1 MPTSSPPASSPS
13 TLRPAQRAQI
23 ANDLRLACMRISR
36 RVRYEGTDEVAPHQ
50 FSALL
55 RIGEQPR
62 TPGELADLE
71 RVSAPTMTRTV
82 ASLVEG
88 GWVQRTP
95 DADDRRQVNLTITPC
110 GRQLLDDIR
119 RRRDA
124 WMTVRLAGLTDDEV
138 RLLRD
143 ATAILGRIAAE

>member
-1 MPTSSPPASSPS
+1 MPAQAPTA
-13 TLRPAQRAQI
+13 LRPAQRAQI

-36 RVRYEGTDEVAPHQ
+36 RVRYEGAGPLAPHQ
-50 FSALL
+50 SSVMA
-55 RIGEQPR
+55 RIDEQPR

-82 ASLVEG
+82 ASLVAS
-88 GWVQRTP
+88 GWVDRTP
-95 DADDRRQVNLTITPC
+95 DAQDRRQVNLTLTPE
-110 GRQLLDDIR
+110 GRQLLADTR

-124 WMTVRLAGLTDDEV
+124 WMAVRLAGLSDDEV

-143 ATAILGRIAAE
+143 ATGILARIAAE